1 MLSDSW
7 PPHDSLSPANA
18 HLLFCHRLAR
28 IAFLGFGIQ
37 ALVRGQG
44 ALGSLAQFSN
54 SFGLDLEGDFESI
67 ERAVDGGVQAAENA
81 I

>member
-18 HLLFCHRLAR
+18 HLLFCHRLAM

-37 ALVRGQG
+37 ALVTGQG

-54 SFGLDLEGDFESI
+54 SFGLDLEGEFESI
-67 ERAVDGGVQAAENA
+67 ERAVEGGVQAAENA